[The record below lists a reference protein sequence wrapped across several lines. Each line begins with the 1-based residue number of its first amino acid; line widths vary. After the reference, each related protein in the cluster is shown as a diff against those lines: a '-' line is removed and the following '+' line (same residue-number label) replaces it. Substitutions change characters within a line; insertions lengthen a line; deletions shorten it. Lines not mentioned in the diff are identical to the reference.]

1 MKEVSL
7 KIYPCF
13 LPMLWS
19 SNLLIQLFR
28 FLSSTWPEI
37 VFLVLLHIWDTTVG
51 DRYSIYCL
59 DSHWARFIPFC
70 LVPSTV
76 VKHCCYL
83 LFLFFFCL
91 FWLYLAYIFFILWA
105 FETMGY
111 ASRVL
116 QKLYGTSCANCK
128 EFVTLAFDLDL
139 DNLPFLLRLLQMSM
153 GDKWS
158 FSCTFTRC
166 FTPLHLVSEFYSP
179 QDSVLCSPHISI
191 TVPKCSYFAS
201 GW

>member
-28 FLSSTWPEI
+28 FLNSTWPGI

-59 DSHWARFIPFC
+59 DLHWARLIPFC

-91 FWLYLAYIFFILWA
+91 FWLYLAYIFSYFGLLKPRA
-105 FETMGY
+105 MRPVY
-111 ASRVL
+111 C
-116 QKLYGTSCANCK
+116 KSCTGLHAQIVRN
-128 EFVTLAFDLDL
+128 
-139 DNLPFLLRLLQMSM
+139 LLRVHSM
-153 GDKWS
+153 LTWIIFRFCWDCCKCPWVIS
-158 FSCTFTRC
+158 EVSLVRSRDV
-166 FTPLHLVSEFYSP
+166 LHH
-179 QDSVLCSPHISI
+179 CI
-191 TVPKCSYFAS
+191 
-201 GW
+201 